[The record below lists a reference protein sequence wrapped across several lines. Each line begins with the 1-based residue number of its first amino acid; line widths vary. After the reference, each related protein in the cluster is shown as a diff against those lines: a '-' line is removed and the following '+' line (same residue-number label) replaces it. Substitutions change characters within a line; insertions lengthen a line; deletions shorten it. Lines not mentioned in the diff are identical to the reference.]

1 MATDVRSHRFISHF
15 PAVQG
20 ARLAKVVR
28 LVRFPHKAVI
38 FDEDTVSD
46 CIYLVFTGRV
56 ALAKKSPGGAPQVIA
71 YKGPDDYFG
80 ELGVLDGSTRST
92 AAIADGPILLGRIPR
107 KPFLHLL
114 SESSWHTVLRLFS
127 HVSENLRTTNT
138 RYVTEVVRKEKI
150 TLIGEMANSMI
161 HDFRSPFTTIQ
172 LTTEL
177 LASRNADPK
186 TQELCATIL
195 RQVSRLGG
203 MVEEVLEF
211 ARGETRLKVR
221 PMPLREVFAQLL
233 DNNAGTS
240 ARSGVRLLVRP
251 SPLVLLLDPDR
262 FQRVL
267 QNIVTNSEEALARRK
282 RGLIRVAARRHHNHC
297 LITIADNGPGIPRAI
312 RSTLFE
318 PFVSHG
324 KSGGTG
330 LGLALAR
337 SVVEAHHG
345 SIDFRT
351 SHAGTTFVIQLPLVS
366 AGRGWTVQPFSA
378 PAQQA

>member
-15 PAVQG
+15 PVAQG
-20 ARLAKVVR
+20 GKLAKEVR
-28 LVRFPHKAVI
+28 LVRFPHKALI

-56 ALAKKSPGGAPQVIA
+56 ALTKKSPGGAPQVIA
-71 YKGPDDYFG
+71 FKCPDDYFG

-107 KPFLHLL
+107 KPFLRLL

-127 HVSENLRTTNT
+127 HVSENLRATNT

-161 HDFRSPFTTIQ
+161 HDFRGPFTTIQ
-172 LTTEL
+172 LTTEF
-177 LASRNADPK
+177 LADRNGDPK
-186 TQELCATIL
+186 TQELCGRIL
-195 RQVSRLGG
+195 RQVARLAG

-221 PMPLREVFAQLL
+221 TVPLSEVFAQLRE
-233 DNNAGTS
+233 NNASAS
-240 ARSGVRLLVRP
+240 ARSGVRLLIKP

-267 QNIVTNSEEALARRK
+267 QNIVTNAQEALGKRK
-282 RGLIRVAARRHHNHC
+282 RGCIRVTARRQHNQC
-297 LITIADNGPGIPRAI
+297 LLTLADNGPGIPKAI

-351 SHAGTTFVIQLPLVS
+351 SHSGTKFLIQLPLV
-366 AGRGWTVQPFSA
+366 T
-378 PAQQA
+378 